1 MDMGAAAAVMGAAA
15 AVMAAA
21 AVVMAVVVSFV
32 FFLFHTKFPLK
43 FESFLLG
50 YSKGGYGGYRDASA
64 DDTDKA
70 PHKWHF
76 GEPLHLF
83 GQEVKLTTAKKS
95 FTRATDPSH

>member
-1 MDMGAAAAVMGAAA
+1 MLIILIYFSGGYGG
-15 AVMAAA
+15 
-21 AVVMAVVVSFV
+21 SSGGYGGGGEFC
-32 FFLFHTKFPLK
+32 FIFLTKFSLK

-95 FTRATDPSH
+95 FTRASDPSH